1 MSKNIGMYNIEKKF
15 NISNEELKNNKLK
28 IMYE

>member
-1 MSKNIGMYNIEKKF
+1 MSKNIGMYNIEKRFVESK
-15 NISNEELKNNKLK
+15 EELKNNKLK